1 MMLRTDKAYFV
12 PLISLVGA
20 MGIID
25 TAILNPTIAAFAASL
40 GASEAL
46 AGLITGL
53 YSIVAIPASIV
64 MGLTIDA
71 IGRRR
76 ALIAGLGFTALWIYG
91 YSIAANPLDLIIFR
105 TTHAISGSLVFPAS
119 IAMIV
124 DAARRKMGRNIGL
137 YWLVI
142 GSVIALGSGLSR
154 VLVTSLGFR
163 WMFVLVALLSL
174 AGFFLALIVPETAK
188 IRMKPRKAASSIA
201 SSIRWLSVA
210 YLSIFS
216 LYFAFGAI
224 VGALSLILIRGGA
237 GQEAAAG
244 SVAVYIGLATVTSLP
259 LFYLVGRLLDRFG
272 PVRALVLGISLAGV
286 SQALLLVSL
295 SSPLF
300 FTSAFALGG
309 GIALVFVASTAVAAL
324 PKARGASIGLHQTAN
339 IAGVAAG
346 APLSGLFLQFYGA
359 LAPFAIA
366 ASVQAVVLAII
377 IASRRF
383 TKQADLQ
390 IMGGPSDAAYH
401 GLPRERE

>member
-1 MMLRTDKAYFV
+1 MLRTDKAYFV

-40 GASEAL
+40 GADDVL
-46 AGLITGL
+46 ASLIAGL
-53 YSIVAIPASIV
+53 YSIVAIPASII

-76 ALIAGLGFTALWIYG
+76 ALIAGLGLTTLWIYG
-91 YSIAANPLDLIIFR
+91 YSIAATPLDLILFR

-137 YWLVI
+137 YWVVI
-142 GSVIALGSGLSR
+142 GSVIALGSGLSAT
-154 VLVTSLGFR
+154 LVTSLGFR

-174 AGFFLALIVPETAK
+174 AGFFLALTVPETAK
-188 IRMKPRKAASSIA
+188 LRMKPRKSVSVIA

-224 VGALSLILIRGGA
+224 VGSLALVFILGGA
-237 GQEAAAG
+237 APEVAAANVG
-244 SVAVYIGLATVTSLP
+244 IYIGLATVISLP
-259 LFYLVGRLLDRFG
+259 LFYLVGRLLDRVG
-272 PVRALVLGISLAGV
+272 PVRMLGLGIALAGV
-286 SQALLLVSL
+286 SQALLIVSL
-295 SSPLF
+295 SPLLF
-300 FTSAFALGG
+300 FTSATALGG

-346 APLSGLFLQFYGA
+346 APLSGLFLQHYGT
-359 LAPFAIA
+359 LAPFTVA
-366 ASVQAVVLAII
+366 AAVQVVALAVI

-390 IMGGPSDAAYH
+390 IMGAPADTAYH